1 MAEEE
6 KKAVKEKK
14 PKKLADPIAASI
26 DPATQELIVRAQEL
40 GIDTVYD
47 RAVQMRPCN
56 IGVQGTCCKNCSM
69 GPCRLPLPKAGIEG
83 EDTRKGLC
91 GATANTIAARNFIRM
106 IAGGASAHSDHGR
119 CVAEVFLSAAR
130 KESDAYKIKDIDKL
144 LLIAPHLDVATTVE
158 VDGEEVDRNLDEIAL
173 EGAEKAINEWGKAE
187 GELLYAKRAPQAL
200 YEKWKKN
207 GVIPRNIDREIVEI
221 MHRTH
226 IGVDMDYKNLI
237 KQGTRAAIADG
248 WGGSML
254 ATDLQDV
261 LFGTPYPIQSE
272 ANLGV
277 MKEDHVNLVVHGH
290 EPVLSEIIV
299 AVAQTQEMV
308 DYAKSK
314 GAKGI
319 QLSGICCTANEI
331 LQRHGIPCATTFLS
345 QELAIITGACDAM
358 VVDIQCI
365 FQNLANVSAC
375 FHTKLITTHPIAKME
390 QDNVIHIEFDEH
402 HALEDAKKIMK
413 MAIDNFENRSAEV
426 MIPKYKATQ
435 IAGFGVESI
444 EYHLG
449 GTFRGTY
456 YTLNDNIINGRIRG
470 VAGVVGCNNAR
481 TRHNEAHIN
490 VVKELIK
497 NDVLVLTT
505 GCNGIAC
512 AMEGLLTPETAQV
525 FCGPGLAEVCEVVG
539 IPPVLHL
546 GSCVDN
552 SRILLAA
559 TEVVK
564 AGGLGKDISDLP
576 AAGSA
581 PEWMSEKAISIGH
594 YFVVSGVYTV
604 FGVTLPTSG
613 APVFHDYICK
623 ELEKIYGGMWDIEP
637 DPIKHAQLMIAHI
650 DKKRKELGID
660 KARERVL
667 MDMADRRVME
677 ATYQQA

>member
-1 MAEEE
+1 MAEV
-6 KKAVKEKK
+6 KKAKEKK
-14 PKKLADPIAASI
+14 EPKVADPIASSI
-26 DPATQELIVRAQEL
+26 DPATQQMIRRAQEL
-40 GIDTVYD
+40 GIDTVWD
-47 RAVQMRPCN
+47 RAVTLKQCN
-56 IGVQGTCCKNCSM
+56 IGLQGICCKNCSM
-69 GPCRLPLPKAGIEG
+69 GPCRLPLPKGGIEG

-91 GATANTIAARNFIRM
+91 GATPNTIAARNFIRM
-106 IAGGASAHSDHGR
+106 IAGGAAAHSDHGR
-119 CVAEVFLSAAR
+119 SVAEVFLAVAR
-130 KESDAYKIKDIDKL
+130 KESHDYQIKDPQKL
-144 LLIAPHLDVATTVE
+144 LAIAPHLGVETTVE
-158 VDGEEVDRNLDEIAL
+158 VDGEVKDRELDEIAL
-173 EGAEKAINEWGKAE
+173 EVAEKAMAEWGKPG
-187 GELLYAKRAPQAL
+187 GELLYLKRAPEAL

-207 GVIPRNIDREIVEI
+207 GVRPRNIDREIVEI

-226 IGVDMDYKNLI
+226 MGVDQDYKNLI

-261 LFGTPYPIQSE
+261 LFGTPYPVQSE

-277 MKEDHVNLVVHGH
+277 MKEDHVNIIVHGH
-290 EPVLSEIIV
+290 EPVLSEMIV
-299 AVAQTQEMV
+299 AACQSKEMI
-308 DYAKSK
+308 DYAKTK

-331 LQRHGIPCATTFLS
+331 LQRHGVPPAGTFLQ

-365 FQNLANVSAC
+365 FQNLANVAKC
-375 FHTKLITTHPIAKME
+375 FHTKLITTHPIARME
-390 QDNVIHIEFDEH
+390 QNNVLHIEFDEH
-402 HALEDAKKIMK
+402 HAMEDAERIVK
-413 MAIDNFENRSAEV
+413 MAIDNFENRGAEV
-426 MIPKYKATQ
+426 MIPRQKATQ

-444 EYHLG
+444 QYHLG
-449 GTFRGTY
+449 GSFRGTY

-470 VAGVVGCNNAR
+470 IAGVVGCNNAR
-481 TRHNEAHIN
+481 TRHNEAHIQ

-497 NDVLVLTT
+497 NDVIVLTT

-512 AMEGLLTPETAQV
+512 AMEGLLTPETAGV
-525 FCGPGLAEVCEVVG
+525 FCGPGLSEVCETVG

-594 YFVVSGVYTV
+594 YFVTSGVYTV
-604 FGVTLPTSG
+604 FGVGLPVQG
-613 APVFHDYICK
+613 APVFQDYLFN
-623 ELEKIYGGMWDIEP
+623 ELEKIYGGMWDLVL
-637 DPIKHAQLMIAHI
+637 DPIEHAQAMIAHI
-650 DKKRKELGID
+650 DKKRKALGID

-667 MDMADRRVME
+667 MDMADRMKLE
-677 ATYQQA
+677 SA

>member
-1 MAEEE
+1 MSEVTKERAE
-6 KKAVKEKK
+6 KT
-14 PKKLADPIAASI
+14 PKMADPIAASI
-26 DPATQELIVRAQEL
+26 DPATQEMIARAQKL
-40 GIDTVYD
+40 GIETVFD
-47 RAVQMRPCN
+47 RAVTMKPCN
-56 IGVQGTCCKNCSM
+56 IGMQGTCCKNCAM

-91 GATANTIAARNFIRM
+91 GATANTIAARNFARM
-106 IAGGASAHSDHGR
+106 VAGGASAHSDHGR
-119 CVAEVFLSAAR
+119 SVAEVFLSVAR
-130 KESDAYKIKDIDKL
+130 KETEDYKIKDPGKL
-144 LLIAPHLDVATTVE
+144 IAMAPHLGVATTVE
-158 VDGEEVDRNLDEIAL
+158 KDGEVLDRDIDEIAV
-173 EGAEKAINEWGKAE
+173 EVAEKALAEWGKSG
-187 GELLYAKRAPQAL
+187 GELMYAKRAPQPL
-200 YEKWKKN
+200 HERWKKL

-226 IGVDMDYKNLI
+226 MGVDQDYKNLI
-237 KQGTRAAIADG
+237 KQCTRAALADG

-261 LFGTPYPIQSE
+261 MFGTPTPLQSE

-277 MKEDHVNLVVHGH
+277 LKEDHVNIIIHGH
-290 EPVLSEIIV
+290 EPVLSEMIV
-299 AVAQTQEMV
+299 ASAQSKEMIE
-308 DYAKSK
+308 YAQSK

-319 QLSGICCTANEI
+319 QLGGICCTGNEI
-331 LQRHGIPCATTFLS
+331 LQRHGVPPAGTFLQ

-358 VVDIQCI
+358 VVDVQCI
-365 FQNLANVSAC
+365 FQNLANVAKC
-375 FHTKLITTHPIAKME
+375 FHTKLITTHPIARME
-390 QDNVIHIEFDEH
+390 QDNVLHIEFDEH
-402 HALEDAKKIMK
+402 HAMEDATRIVK
-413 MAIDNFENRSAEV
+413 MAIDNFKNRGAEV
-426 MIPKYKATQ
+426 MIPRYKAVQ
-435 IAGFGVESI
+435 VAGFGVESI

-449 GTFRGTY
+449 GTFRGSY

-481 TRHNEAHIN
+481 TRHNEGHIAI
-490 VVKELIK
+490 VKELIK

-525 FCGPGLAEVCEVVG
+525 FCGPGLAEVCETVG

-564 AGGLGKDISDLP
+564 AGGLGNDICDLP

-594 YFVVSGVYTV
+594 YFVTSGVYTV
-604 FGVTLPTSG
+604 FGYHMPLDG
-613 APVFHDYICK
+613 APVLKDYLYE
-623 ELEKIYGGMWDIEP
+623 ELEKIYGGMWDCEP
-637 DPIKHAQLMIAHI
+637 DPIKHAHKLIAHI
-650 DKKRKELGID
+650 DKKRKALGID

-667 MDMADRRVME
+667 MDMADR
-677 ATYQQA
+677 QALDG